1 LGKFWRVLLRICQS
15 SSPVFFA
22 TIAGALLLTA
32 TPVRPSNQSRTSPIT
47 IIPEVAVK
55 NSAIELQSLAARVEK
70 LESQNRRWKL
80 ASALFSLFGVAFLLM
95 GAKPA
100 DSFDK
105 QVIRA
110 GTIEAQ
116 QFVLKDEDGHVY
128 ARLSL
133 NATGRAVQLNGR
145 VYLVPSQKLP
155 GEPGLQFYD
164 DKGNVVWT
172 APSRPELMTV
182 R

>member
-1 LGKFWRVLLRICQS
+1 
-15 SSPVFFA
+15 VFFA
-22 TIAGALLLTA
+22 AIASTILLTA
-32 TPVRPSNQSRTSPIT
+32 AQIRTSNQSRTSPIT
-47 IIPEVAVK
+47 IIPEVAMN
-55 NSAIELQSLAARVEK
+55 NSAIELQSLFARVEK
-70 LESQNRRWKL
+70 LEAQNRRWKL
-80 ASALFSLFGVAFLLM
+80 ASALLSLFGVAFLLM

-145 VYLVPSQKLP
+145 VYVVPTQKLP

>member
-1 LGKFWRVLLRICQS
+1 MKES
-15 SSPVFFA
+15 A
-22 TIAGALLLTA
+22 TEFQTL
-32 TPVRPSNQSRTSPIT
+32 V
-47 IIPEVAVK
+47 
-55 NSAIELQSLAARVEK
+55 ARVEN
-70 LESQNRRWKL
+70 LEAQNRRWKL
-80 ASALFSLFGVAFLLM
+80 ASSLVSLFGVAFFLM

-116 QFVLKDEDGHVY
+116 QFLLKDEDGHVY

-145 VYLVPSQKLP
+145 VYVVPSQKLP
-155 GEPGLQFYD
+155 GEPALQFYD

-172 APSRPELMTV
+172 APSKPELMTV

>member
-1 LGKFWRVLLRICQS
+1 MKDS
-15 SSPVFFA
+15 
-22 TIAGALLLTA
+22 IAEFQTL
-32 TPVRPSNQSRTSPIT
+32 V
-47 IIPEVAVK
+47 
-55 NSAIELQSLAARVEK
+55 ARVEK

-80 ASALFSLFGVAFLLM
+80 SSALLSLFGVAFLLM

-116 QFVLKDEDGHVY
+116 QFLLKDDDGHVY

-133 NATGRAVQLNGR
+133 NATGKAVQLNGR
-145 VYLVPSQKLP
+145 VYVVPSQKLP

>member
-1 LGKFWRVLLRICQS
+1 MKD
-15 SSPVFFA
+15 
-22 TIAGALLLTA
+22 
-32 TPVRPSNQSRTSPIT
+32 
-47 IIPEVAVK
+47 
-55 NSAIELQSLAARVEK
+55 SAIEFQTLVTRVEK

-80 ASALFSLFGVAFLLM
+80 ASALLSLFGVAFLFM

-110 GTIEAQ
+110 STVEAQ
-116 QFVLKDEDGHVY
+116 QFVLKDEDGHIC
-128 ARLSL
+128 ARFSL
-133 NATGRAVQLNGR
+133 TPSLPIRFLAPGPSSPRFYTAPGQAVPVQA
-145 VYLVPSQKLP
+145 S
-155 GEPGLQFYD
+155 LQFYD

>member
-1 LGKFWRVLLRICQS
+1 MKD
-15 SSPVFFA
+15 
-22 TIAGALLLTA
+22 
-32 TPVRPSNQSRTSPIT
+32 
-47 IIPEVAVK
+47 
-55 NSAIELQSLAARVEK
+55 SAAEFQTLVARVEK
-70 LESQNRRWKL
+70 LESQSRRWKH
-80 ASALFSLFGVAFLLM
+80 ASALLSLFGVAFLLM

-100 DSFDK
+100 DNFDK

-133 NATGRAVQLNGR
+133 GVAGRAVQLNGR
-145 VYLVPSQKLP
+145 VYLVPNQKFP